1 MKSTIRFAT
10 LLAVLLMTCAFA
22 NGQDQTKSSSQPIK
36 SHVRVDFVLTEY
48 NGQQKVSSLPYT
60 MYLEAAPTNP
70 HPGKLR
76 IRDDFHV
83 QVETDIDCFAYLNED
98 GTFDLTTNLN
108 RYSVYSADDG
118 QSEPAAIPTGNDR
131 PVNRVFTV
139 EFNLG
144 LHDGETMEGVSATD
158 PFNGHVLKVSVTLHV
173 IK

>member
-1 MKSTIRFAT
+1 MKTTLPVAT
-10 LLAVLLMTCAFA
+10 LLAALLMTCAFA
-22 NGQDQTKSSSQPIK
+22 AAQDQTKSSGQPTK

-60 MYLEAAPTNP
+60 MYMEAASTNP

-83 QVETDIDCFAYLNED
+83 QVETDIDCFAYLNQD

-108 RYSVYSADDG
+108 RFSVYSALDG
-118 QSEPAAIPTGNDR
+118 QSEPAAVPTANDR
-131 PVNRVFTV
+131 PVNRMFTV
-139 EFNLG
+139 EFDLG
-144 LHDGETMEGVSATD
+144 LRDGETMEGVSATD
-158 PFNGHVLKVSVTLHV
+158 PFNGHVLKISVTLHV